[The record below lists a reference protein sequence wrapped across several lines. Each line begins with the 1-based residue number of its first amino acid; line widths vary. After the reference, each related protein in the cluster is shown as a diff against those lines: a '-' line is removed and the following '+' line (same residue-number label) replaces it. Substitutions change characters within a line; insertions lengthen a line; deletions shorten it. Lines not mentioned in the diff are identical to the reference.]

1 MHPVAQTRSLGVAS
15 ASSVSY
21 FPASPLVDSVGSSSE
36 IHPEPIHISPAPT
49 HAPVQA
55 AVSSHLADCSPSQL
69 APVAPPLPLCSLL
82 HAVITLQLEYCFWNA
97 TLLPRRLYQFP
108 SHLLQGPTQPLPSP
122 AVSQT
127 PTSCQC
133 PGSLHASPPA
143 FLTALGARQACPGSL
158 LCFLRVSRSPLTA
171 VFTINQHPAPPLAIL
186 SLIPYPALF
195 SFIAFSPC
203 GMWFISLLCI
213 STLQNSSS
221 LKAETLFG
229 SLLYL
234 QCLEQRLARAEC
246 PAISVSECA
255 LCSVLSQQ
263 RWGGWGTERQRKLSS
278 LPEAR
283 SR

>member
-69 APVAPPLPLCSLL
+69 APLAPPLPLRSLL
-82 HAVITLQLEYCFWNA
+82 HAVVTLQLEYCFWNA
-97 TLLPRRLYQFP
+97 TLLPRRLYQLP

-122 AVSQT
+122 TVSQT
-127 PTSCQC
+127 PTSCHC
-133 PGSLHASPPA
+133 PGSLHASPSA
-143 FLTALGARQACPGSL
+143 FLTALRARQACPGSL

-171 VFTINQHPAPPLAIL
+171 VFTINQHLAPPLAIL
-186 SLIPYPALF
+186 SLIPYPASF

-203 GMWFISLLCI
+203 GMWFVSLLCM

-221 LKAETLFG
+221 LKAETLVPCCICNAWN
-229 SLLYL
+229 SAWPVLSAWQY
-234 QCLEQRLARAEC
+234 QW
-246 PAISVSECA
+246 V
-255 LCSVLSQQ
+255 SVLSAVCSH
-263 RWGGWGTERQRKLSS
+263 SS
-278 LPEAR
+278 PEVGEAR
-283 SR
+283 RGGGSCPACPRHVAGK